1 MSTVA
6 ATASATASAHAAI
19 AAAIAA
25 ADAAKAIPMTPKE
38 RTAYLNAESARISKE
53 LAEKYTPYSKEWWTA
68 FDAHPT
74 IQDWRAD
81 FHHRMNASAGW

>member
-6 ATASATASAHAAI
+6 E
-19 AAAIAA
+19 
-25 ADAAKAIPMTPKE
+25 PMTPE
-38 RTAYLNAESARISKE
+38 MRTAYLNAEYARISKE
-53 LAEKYTPYSKEWWTA
+53 LNELYTPRSKEWWAA

-81 FHHRMNASAGW
+81 FHHRMNASKGW